1 MKKAFMTIA
10 IVAAG
15 LLVASC
21 GNKSGGNT
29 AEAAEEAEPQGTK
42 LELCC
47 KTYEGDSLMISTD
60 IWYPQDA
67 GVQEVEVFGTFNARK
82 TIADSAANA
91 KAEFYLQEGS
101 TYPNHKEVAA
111 KDKAETYKEFKI
123 GNYDAFAYE
132 SVRSYHVTILFEHIS
147 ETTDRFMEIEISQIK
162 STSDL
167 PTGKD
172 FFDSEKGQAIINS
185 IRYNGVVTKTVD
197 IN

>member
-10 IVAAG
+10 IVAAS

-21 GNKSGGNT
+21 GNKGGGNA
-29 AEAAEEAEPQGTK
+29 AEAVEEAEPQGTK

-47 KTYEGDSLMISTD
+47 KTYKGDSLMISTD
-60 IWYPQDA
+60 IWYPKDA
-67 GVQEVEVFGTFNARK
+67 GVQEIEVFGTFNARK
-82 TIADSAANA
+82 TLADSAANA
-91 KAEFYLQEGS
+91 KVEFYLQES
-101 TYPNHKEVAA
+101 SVYANHKEVAA
-111 KDKAETYKEFKI
+111 KDNGETYKQFKI

-147 ETTDRFMEIEISQIK
+147 ETTDRFMDIEISQIK
-162 STSDL
+162 GTSDL

-185 IRYNGVVTKTVD
+185 IRYNGVVARTMELE
-197 IN
+197 